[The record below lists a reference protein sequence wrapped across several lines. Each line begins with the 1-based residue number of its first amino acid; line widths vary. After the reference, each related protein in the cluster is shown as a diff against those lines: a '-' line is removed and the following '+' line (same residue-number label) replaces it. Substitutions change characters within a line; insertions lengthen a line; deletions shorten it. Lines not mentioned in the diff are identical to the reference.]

1 MTTKTKTYDGQ
12 TAKLLA
18 MIAENMP
25 KISSDLMQHWIENPR
40 AIKKVLEKTFCPSE
54 VVISKNFRK

>member
-18 MIAENMP
+18 IIAENMP
-25 KISSDLMQHWIENPR
+25 KISSDLMQYWIENPR
-40 AIKKVLEKTFCPSE
+40 AIKKVLKNAFCPPE
-54 VVISKNFRK
+54 VVS